1 MNGGDFAGV
10 SYGDSFQQHHNQ
22 QHRIRSMSWCDGPEI
37 TTTTN
42 QMGEMPPIHLAQEE
56 VTLSPDPSLGK
67 NEVELPSC
75 STEVINLKKPSARK
89 NAWGCLSYA
98 DLIAK
103 VVGVFYFKTL
113 IKICF

>member
-1 MNGGDFAGV
+1 MNGGDFAGM

-56 VTLSPDPSLGK
+56 VTLSPDPNLGR
-67 NEVELPSC
+67 NDVELPSC

-103 VVGVFYFKTL
+103 VFSNL
-113 IKICF
+113 